1 MHGSFLPLFGSG
13 AAPLFPDFSVH
24 KGWFVFFIQK
34 NRFIYY
40 GKEHFDTNFC
50 FFITFLRP
58 LHILAKVSL
67 LFLFLGR
74 AFVSF
79 TSFVVPHINRRG
91 IST

>member
-1 MHGSFLPLFGSG
+1 MRPLHGCFLPLFGSG

-58 LHILAKVSL
+58 LHIRAKVSVCL
-67 LFLFLGR
+67 EVRKVRRGYV
-74 AFVSF
+74 FVSAKGDF
-79 TSFVVPHINRRG
+79 C
-91 IST
+91 